1 MNLAAMKTVGV
12 FALIGTIV
20 GDLLATLTAPSLL
33 TWYNTPGAGAIQ
45 TICDVREMS
54 QTIFA
59 QLIRAQLIGAVS
71 GAVLLTAVGVI
82 VARRRM
88 ARAALPATP

>member
-12 FALIGTIV
+12 FALIGAIV
-20 GDLLATLTAPSLL
+20 GDVLSTLTAPSLL

-54 QTIFA
+54 QTIFN
-59 QLIRAQLIGAVS
+59 QLIRAQLIGSVS
-71 GAVLLTAVGVI
+71 GALVLAVVGVL
-82 VARRRM
+82 VVRRRM
-88 ARAALPATP
+88 SRALPAA